1 MLVQEVQKPQTGQ
14 KKASRGAS
22 RGTALYGRAALDSAA
37 QQARIG
43 RHLTELEQD
52 NYHAIQIDI
61 PKSEITRKQHKTTP
75 NVRKLLTTKK
85 TLNNLLDEAGLA
97 AEVYKEAGVKP
108 GPYPSR
114 TFCSVCGYWGR
125 YGCSKCG
132 ERYCGEIC
140 GDTHRGLF
148 LMLSSANDRN
158 EMHEVFLIS
167 FLMDL
172 ELPTRPLKS
181 SKDIINR

>member
-1 MLVQEVQKPQTGQ
+1 MLVQEVLKAPTGPQR
-14 KKASRGAS
+14 KAPRGS
-22 RGTALYGRAALDSAA
+22 VVYGRAALDSAA
-37 QQARIG
+37 QQARIA

-61 PKSEITRKQHKTTP
+61 PKSETTRKPHKTTS

-97 AEVYKEAGVKP
+97 AEVYKDAAVKS

-132 ERYCGEIC
+132 ERYCGEVC
-140 GDTHRGLF
+140 GDTHRGLCLSVTA
-148 LMLSSANDRN
+148 LMI
-158 EMHEVFLIS
+158 E
-167 FLMDL
+167 
-172 ELPTRPLKS
+172 TRCMKFF
-181 SKDIINR
+181 